1 MREPRSNFIETLHKL
16 GGLVYEVGG
25 TVRDRMLGRD
35 QKDLDLL
42 VARLPLAKI
51 LAALQPLGEVVT
63 VGKSFGVIKF
73 RPRGTEKQFDIAL
86 PRKEVSTGVGHRDFE
101 VDYDPNLPV
110 EVDLSRRD
118 FTINAMARDLTNH
131 KLVDPFKGSTDLE
144 KRILRIV
151 SDRAFEEDPL
161 RLMRGVQFAARF
173 GLTVEPTTYEAMEA
187 AAPLIRSVSGERIA
201 EELRKLFLA
210 ERPSQG
216 FILMQKT
223 GILKQVLPELEENV
237 GVKQGNKFRDDDVFM
252 HTMRVL
258 DAARKDREIPLSGDL
273 ELVFAAL
280 FHDVGKVRT
289 QRFDPEKNRIT
300 FYCHQTVGRKMF
312 QKRAAAL
319 KLSTLGIDSG
329 NVAQLIEEHMFQTKS
344 FFSDRA
350 IRRFINKVGPE
361 RILKLIDLRL
371 ADNRGGKYPEGI
383 RGVLKLRK
391 KIAEEL
397 AKKTPFGVKDLAI
410 GGRDLMALGI
420 PEGRQIGAMLKELLE
435 VVLDEP
441 EKNDKE
447 TLLALAQE
455 KIG

>member
-1 MREPRSNFIETLHKL
+1 MREPRSNFIETVHKL

-25 TVRDRMLGRD
+25 TVRDRMLGRE
-35 QKDLDLL
+35 QKDRDLL
-42 VARLPLAKI
+42 VARLPLPKI
-51 LAALQPLGEVVT
+51 LEALRPLGEVVT

-73 RPRGTEKQFDIAL
+73 RPRGTEEQFDIAL
-86 PRKEVSTGVGHRDFE
+86 PRKEVSTGVGHRDFD

-118 FTINAMARDLTNH
+118 FTINAMARDLQDDR
-131 KLVDPFKGSTDLE
+131 LIDPFNGEEDLR
-144 KRILRIV
+144 KKILRTV

-173 GLTVEPTTYEAMEA
+173 GLTVEPGTYEAMEA

-210 ERPSQG
+210 EKPSQG
-216 FILMQKT
+216 FILMQQT

-237 GVKQGNKFRDDDVFM
+237 GVEQGNKFRDDDVFM

-258 DAARKDREIPLSGDL
+258 DAARRDREIPLSGDL
-273 ELVFAAL
+273 ELILAAL

-289 QRFDPEKNRIT
+289 KRFDPEKNRNT

-312 QKRAAAL
+312 EKRAAAL
-319 KLSTLGIDSG
+319 KLSTLGVDTGSIE
-329 NVAQLIEEHMFQTKS
+329 NLAEEHMFQPKS
-344 FFSDRA
+344 FFADRA

-397 AKKTPFGVKDLAI
+397 DKKTPLSVRDLAV

-420 PEGRQIGAMLKELLE
+420 PEGPQLGRILKELLE

-441 EKNDKE
+441 EKNETE
-447 TLLALAQE
+447 TLLKLAQE